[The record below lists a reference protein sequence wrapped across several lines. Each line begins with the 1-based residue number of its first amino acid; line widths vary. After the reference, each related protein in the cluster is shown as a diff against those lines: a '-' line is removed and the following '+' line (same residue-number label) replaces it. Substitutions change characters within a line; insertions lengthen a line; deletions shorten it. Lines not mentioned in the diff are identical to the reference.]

1 MIGVSPSFFF
11 SKYTTDFTVE
21 DYIDGLT
28 FLKEMGIDAFQ
39 GEIYKKE
46 NISDWEENSHK
57 LAKRYKE
64 LNLNMSLFVAHFFIN
79 YTLNFDSLFDDSYLS
94 EIKRVCD
101 IVKDNFEE
109 VDTIVIPFG
118 KYQVKDYKKENYQ
131 LIRTRLIELIK
142 NITDILNAYDFKL
155 ALEII
160 PGSIIGGVDGL
171 VRLIEETNAD
181 NLGYNFDTGHA
192 YCSGEVLTFVPSK
205 LKGKIFGT
213 HLKDNFGDVNLSLVM
228 GKGNINWE
236 ELCNSLKYFGYNRS
250 LDLEISSNCEN
261 VIRDY
266 SIAVDYLKKRNIG
279 I

>member
-11 SKYTTDFTVE
+11 SKYSTDFTVE
-21 DYIDGLT
+21 DYIDGLK
-28 FLKEMGIDAFQ
+28 FLKEMGIEAFQ

-46 NISDWEENSHK
+46 NISDWEENSSK
-57 LAKRYKE
+57 LAKSYKK

-79 YTLNFDSLFDDSYLS
+79 YTLDFDSFFDDSCLL

-101 IVKDNFEE
+101 IVKGNFLE

-131 LIRTRLIELIK
+131 LIRNRLIELIK
-142 NITDILNAYDFKL
+142 NITNILDDYDFKL

-160 PGSIIGGVDGL
+160 PGSLIGGIDGL
-171 VRLIEETNAD
+171 LRLIDETNAK

-192 YCSGEVLTFVPSK
+192 YCSGEILTLVPSK

-228 GKGNINWE
+228 GEGNINWQ
-236 ELCNSLKYFGYNRS
+236 ELSNSLTYFGYNKS

-261 VIRDY
+261 VIKDY
-266 SIAVDYLKKRNIG
+266 SMAVEYLKKNNIG